1 MTATTAAARPQPTR
15 SLGDRYAEVSV
26 VLVTLLAL
34 ALGWALK
41 SAVEARA
48 VPFEAAGITAQVPAG
63 WVRTTGGETEL
74 LHVTDPA
81 SAGFGTTYVIAA
93 QPVAA
98 GTTEAQVASLVT
110 LARGQALT
118 AYRVLS
124 QQPVT
129 LNGRPAYMLTF
140 VYVESDP
147 DLTHEALPHVVRGVE
162 FVFLDGERAVTV
174 AYHADV
180 DAYEA
185 DYGRFRRFL
194 DSVSF

>member
-1 MTATTAAARPQPTR
+1 MTTMPAAQPQPVR
-15 SLGDRYAEVSV
+15 SLGDRYAELSV
-26 VLVTLLAL
+26 ILVTVLAL

-48 VPFEAAGITAQVPAG
+48 VPFEAGGLSAQVPAG
-63 WVRTTGGETEL
+63 WLRTTGGETEVL
-74 LHVTDPA
+74 RVTDPA
-81 SAGFGTTYVIAA
+81 STGFGTTYTLAT

-129 LNGRPAYMLTF
+129 VNGRSAYMLTF
-140 VYVESDP
+140 VYVEADP
-147 DLTHEALPHVVRGVE
+147 NLTHEELPHVVRGVE
-162 FVFLDGERAVTV
+162 LVFINGEQAVLV
-174 AYHADV
+174 GYHADE

-194 DSVSF
+194 DSVRF